1 MIEIIGMI
9 NNIGGD
15 EVKFVGVCAICFNPV
30 VEKNMVELRPGG
42 RKFHDSCLDEFPNSY
57 YVRLE
62 RRILKWKN
70 HIKEGK

>member
-1 MIEIIGMI
+1 MI

-30 VEKNMVELRPGG
+30 AEKNMVVLREKG
-42 RKFHDSCLDEFPNSY
+42 RKFHRSCLEVFPESY

-62 RRILKWKN
+62 KRIIRFKKS
-70 HIKEGK
+70 KEDNNEKS